1 MRNKL
6 QENNF
11 KKNQKNT
18 LRCSFQKKKRKKK
31 SIFTKRGQEKKR
43 LHSFKKNYTYISA
56 FCCMYS

>member
-11 KKNQKNT
+11 KKTKKT
-18 LRCSFQKKKRKKK
+18 PLDALFKKKRKKK

-43 LHSFKKNYTYISA
+43 LHSFQKQLYI
-56 FCCMYS
+56 Y